1 MGEQVITKYGFE
13 ASQAGAMKFT
23 AELQKYHDDPQL
35 KSYADNL
42 KSRFM
47 PFAQPPAP
55 VEEMAD

>member
-1 MGEQVITKYGFE
+1 MITKYGFE